1 LSSNDHG
8 LRYAYSG
15 SFALKGIRREVKM
28 DFVIPDQ
35 ASAKQTMVV
44 ERAHA
49 ANEIGSGSVEVL
61 ATPMMIALMEA
72 AAVDA
77 VQKYLP
83 EGWTTVGTR
92 VDVEHLRATPIGG
105 VVTAEATLAKREGR
119 VLEYAVA
126 ASDRTGIIGQGNH
139 QRYIINLEKFMERL
153 QR

>member
-1 LSSNDHG
+1 
-8 LRYAYSG
+8 
-15 SFALKGIRREVKM
+15 M

-35 ASAKQTMVV
+35 VSAKQTMVV

-49 ANEIGSGSVEVL
+49 ASEIGSGSVEVL

-77 VQKYLP
+77 VQEYLP
-83 EGWTTVGTR
+83 VGWTTVGTR

-105 VVTAEATLAKREGR
+105 VVTAEATLVKREGR
-119 VLEYAVA
+119 VLEYAVT
-126 ASDRTGIIGQGNH
+126 ASDSTGIIGQGNH

>member
-1 LSSNDHG
+1 
-8 LRYAYSG
+8 
-15 SFALKGIRREVKM
+15 M

-35 ASAKQTMVV
+35 VSAKQTMVV

-49 ANEIGSGSVEVL
+49 ASEIGSGRVEVL

-92 VDVEHLRATPIGG
+92 VDVEHLRATPLGG
-105 VVTAEATLAKREGR
+105 VVTSEAALVEKEGR
-119 VLEYAVA
+119 VLKFAVS
-126 ASDRTGIIGQGNH
+126 ASDSTGIIGQGNH
-139 QRYIINLEKFMERL
+139 QRHIINLERFKKKL
-153 QR
+153 QGIK